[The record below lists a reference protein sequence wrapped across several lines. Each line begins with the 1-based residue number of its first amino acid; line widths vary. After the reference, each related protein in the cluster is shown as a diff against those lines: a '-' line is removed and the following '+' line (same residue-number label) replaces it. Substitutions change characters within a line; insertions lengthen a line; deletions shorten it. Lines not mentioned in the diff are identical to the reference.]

1 MQANCGEQTQILYK
15 QQFTT
20 FIHLCK
26 ASFVTYVT
34 SFIYVQ
40 QFKIHYC

>member
-1 MQANCGEQTQILYK
+1 MKANCGEQTQILYK

-26 ASFVTYVT
+26 ASFVT